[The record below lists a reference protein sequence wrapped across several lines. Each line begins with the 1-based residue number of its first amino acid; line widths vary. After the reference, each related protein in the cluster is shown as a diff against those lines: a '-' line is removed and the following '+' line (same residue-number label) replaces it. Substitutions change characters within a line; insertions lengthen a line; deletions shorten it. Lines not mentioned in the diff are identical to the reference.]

1 MAPCWHAVRSPRV
14 PQATAPPPPLRRF
27 DDLPGPRGLPLVG
40 NLLQIQPDRL
50 HLQMA
55 QWCREHGPVFKLKLG
70 GRKAVVFGD
79 HSLVQATLRDRPE
92 GFRRTSRLRE
102 IVEEMGLQVGVFNA
116 TGDAWKR
123 QRRMVMHGFDPGHV
137 RRYMPS
143 LQGVAPRLVQRWQ
156 AAADLQ
162 ATDAQAAIDLQA
174 DLMRYTVDTIAGL
187 AFGATVNTLQTDDDV
202 IQRHLDTIFPAITR
216 RVFAPLPLWR
226 WFPSQADRDL
236 QRNATMRLKPVAP
249 MLPQQALRSS
259 TVGGVQIDEGMIV
272 FGLMRVDSVSDAH
285 IPNAAQFDP
294 QRWLGDGKPGQV
306 ASAARRT
313 SMPFGAGPRICPGR
327 YLALLEMKMA
337 MAVLLQNF
345 DIERVDTPDGQPPAE
360 QLNFTMTPVGLR
372 MRLKRRVMTPV

>member
-102 IVEEMGLQVGVFNA
+102 IVEEMGLPVGVFNA

-123 QRRMVMHGFDPGHV
+123 QRRTVMHGFDPGHV

-143 LQGVAPRLVQRWQ
+143 LQGVAQRLVQRWQ

-226 WFPSQADRDL
+226 WFPSQADR
-236 QRNATMRLKPVAP
+236 
-249 MLPQQALRSS
+249 
-259 TVGGVQIDEGMIV
+259 
-272 FGLMRVDSVSDAH
+272 
-285 IPNAAQFDP
+285 
-294 QRWLGDGKPGQV
+294 
-306 ASAARRT
+306 
-313 SMPFGAGPRICPGR
+313 
-327 YLALLEMKMA
+327 
-337 MAVLLQNF
+337 
-345 DIERVDTPDGQPPAE
+345 
-360 QLNFTMTPVGLR
+360 
-372 MRLKRRVMTPV
+372 